1 MRKEEYT
8 LILKEHFDITDNNT
22 RKIMLAINEEDQNHV
37 LSNLT
42 SKLYDHIVEKVD
54 DIDYGDIPQT
64 KGDITK
70 LPNYLKLVE
79 CLEVIRDLL
88 LEYKQST
95 KSVDTII
102 EALDNL
108 KERKELFEKGFRY
121 NIEFPMIIFSTISLS
136 VISATSFLIA
146 SCIEFIKSPNQ
157 DNFDII
163 IDKVSLVK
171 TKDNL
176 LFENLDRFNK
186 ICNNGQLD
194 KSIEYIIKSNQ
205 KNLTGIEPTI
215 LVGSVAIAGLILN
228 IIPIMRELIFFF
240 YYSKTRMADYLEL
253 QSELLQINAYN
264 IEHSETLNKND
275 RKSISSKQYK
285 IAEKLRKMSNFLEV
299 KIKKAEK
306 ETSVEISNSNKKY
319 KTDELVDELP
329 DSASSALF

>member
-42 SKLYDHIVEKVD
+42 SKLYDNIVEKVD